1 MATFK
6 KLKVTNVTAD
16 FRKATSIF
24 ELPIPT
30 PGSNQILVKNYFSGV
45 NAADLNVTA
54 ARYFTVGK
62 VPFDIG
68 FESIG
73 VVEAVGEEVTGFKV
87 GQAVMS
93 CTGDGY
99 SEYLL
104 KEAKELFPIPTVD
117 PKYISLM
124 VCGLS
129 AAIGLDYAG
138 KIKAG
143 DKVLITAAA
152 GGTGHIAVQW
162 AKSKGAYVIGTTSS
176 AKKATFLK
184 GIGADHVINYKEE
197 DLSAILKRDY
207 PDGVNVIWETIG
219 GKAAESLIPHLA
231 KFGRMVLIGGITGY
245 KTEGFPKIEIQPSII
260 LMNEI
265 TLTGFFLLNHDDK
278 FPVYL
283 NELIRGVESGKLNIT
298 NDFGESTPDGI
309 FSGLDGAVRGVE
321 HLHSGKSIGKVTV
334 KLC

>member
-6 KLKVTNVTAD
+6 KLQVTNVTAD

-24 ELPIPT
+24 ELPIPK
-30 PGSNQILVKNYFSGV
+30 PGSDQILVKNHFSGV

-68 FESIG
+68 FESLG
-73 VVEAVGEEVTGFKV
+73 VVEAVGEDVTGFKV

-93 CTGDGY
+93 CSGAGY
-99 SEYLL
+99 SEYQLA
-104 KEAKELFPIPTVD
+104 EAKELIPIPAAD
-117 PKYISLM
+117 PKYISVM

-138 KIKAG
+138 NIKAG

-176 AKKATFLK
+176 ADKVTFLK

-197 DLSAILKRDY
+197 DLNAILKRDY

-219 GKAAESLIPHLA
+219 GKVTETLIPHLA
-231 KFGRMVLIGGITGY
+231 SFGRMILIGGIAGY
-245 KTEGFPKIEIQPSII
+245 RTEGFPKIEIQPSVL
-260 LMNEI
+260 LMNDI
-265 TLTGFFLLNHDDK
+265 TLTGFFLLNHVDK

-283 NELIRGVESGKLNIT
+283 NELIRDVDSGKLNIT
-298 NDFGESTPDGI
+298 NDFGENTSDGI
-309 FSGLDGAVRGVE
+309 FSGLNGAVRGVE
-321 HLHSGKSIGKVTV
+321 HLHSGKSIGKVTI